1 VKSQAIV
8 EDPSRYLESIQAGR
22 GIAALLVVV
31 HHAAQKAA
39 ALSNGTI
46 PSFDF
51 GIVGVDLFF
60 MISGFIIY
68 FVTVH
73 KPATHAEFFEKRLV
87 RIFPLYWGL
96 SLLALAIFLVKP
108 GLINS
113 NASAPTDVAASF
125 LLWPTA
131 APYLVNN
138 GWTLTY
144 EVLFYILW
152 GLVALPM
159 ATDRRAVVACA
170 LLLVVAVAGPVMAVD
185 PKVLNL
191 SLFVEFAA
199 GVLTG
204 VAFHKRWLRP
214 NRGLSALLLL
224 VGTVLAFVAV
234 EGGMSNSPLR
244 GFVLLVPVAMMFLGI
259 VLAGPLWRSTP
270 WMLRIGDSSYSL
282 YLFHPFILVLIP
294 IAVRLTGLQHSAVAV
309 LLIALAGCVAAVAF
323 SFLLYKLVE
332 LPMTNWLRRWVG
344 RVGRSSRLPA

>member
-8 EDPSRYLESIQAGR
+8 EDTSRYLESIQAGR

-39 ALSNGTI
+39 ALSDGAI

-68 FVTVH
+68 FVTAH
-73 KPATHAEFFEKRLV
+73 KPTTHAEFFEKRLV

-113 NASAPTDVAASF
+113 SASVPTDVTASF
-125 LLWPTA
+125 LLWPTV

-152 GLVALPM
+152 GLVAMPM
-159 ATDRRAVVACA
+159 ATTRRALVACA
-170 LLLVVAVAGPVMAVD
+170 LLLAIALAGRVIALD

-204 VAFHKRWLRP
+204 MAFHRRWLRP
-214 NRGLSALLLL
+214 NRVLSALLVL
-224 VGTVLAFVAV
+224 VGTVLAYVAV
-234 EGGMSNSPLR
+234 EGGMSNSPIR
-244 GFVLLVPVAMMFLGI
+244 GFVLLVPVALMFLGI
-259 VLAGPLWRSTP
+259 VLAGPLWRKAQ

-294 IAVRLTGLQHSAVAV
+294 IAVRLTKQQQSPGAV
-309 LLIALAGCVAAVAF
+309 LAISLAACEAAVLF

-332 LPMTNWLRRWVG
+332 LPLTNRLRGMVG
-344 RVGRSSRLPA
+344 RIGRSARQPA

>member
-1 VKSQAIV
+1 MKSQAIV
-8 EDPSRYLESIQAGR
+8 EDTSRYLESIQAGR

-39 ALSNGTI
+39 ALSGGAI

-68 FVTVH
+68 FVTAH
-73 KPATHAEFFEKRLV
+73 KPTTHAEFFEKRLV

-113 NASAPTDVAASF
+113 SASVPTDVAASF
-125 LLWPTA
+125 LLWPTV

-144 EVLFYILW
+144 EVLFYVLW
-152 GLVALPM
+152 GLVVLPM
-159 ATDRRAVVACA
+159 ATRPRAFVACA
-170 LLLVVAVAGPVMAVD
+170 LLLAIALAGPASGLD

-204 VAFHKRWLRP
+204 LAFHRGWLRP
-214 NRGLSALLLL
+214 RPALAALLLV
-224 VGTVLAFVAV
+224 VGTGLAFVAV
-234 EGGMSNSPLR
+234 GDGMSNSPLR
-244 GFVLLVPVAMMFLGI
+244 GFVLLLPVALMFLGI
-259 VLAGPLWRSTP
+259 VLAGPLWRKAQ

-294 IAVRLTGLQHSAVAV
+294 MAVRLTGQQHAAGAV
-309 LLIALAGCVAAVAF
+309 LAISAAVCVAAVLF

-332 LPMTNWLRRWVG
+332 LPLTNRLRGMVR
-344 RVGRSSRLPA
+344 RIGRSSRQPA